1 MDIYLQLKA
10 FDRPSPL
17 SEALISAILPK
28 HWWEEGVTMI
38 RTGMPNRLGHLVA
51 GLVVMLAA
59 SLWATSPSMAA
70 DCASKTPVQ
79 LAQWGGPPPPG
90 FNRGCPPCSAVNNP
104 WGGAARGAAGGAII
118 GGIAGNAGRGAA
130 IGAGVGLLGRSI
142 RNSNAR
148 ANGWCC

>member
-1 MDIYLQLKA
+1 MV
-10 FDRPSPL
+10 
-17 SEALISAILPK
+17 
-28 HWWEEGVTMI
+28 WI
-38 RTGMPNRLGHLVA
+38 RMPNRLGQ
-51 GLVVMLAA
+51 LAA
-59 SLWATSPSMAA
+59 GVAVVLAACLSATSPSLAA
-70 DCASKTPVQ
+70 DCASNRPVQ
-79 LAQWGGPPPPG
+79 VAQWGGPPPPG

>member
-1 MDIYLQLKA
+1 MVRMRIPNQLGNLA
-10 FDRPSPL
+10 
-17 SEALISAILPK
+17 
-28 HWWEEGVTMI
+28 
-38 RTGMPNRLGHLVA
+38 TGLA
-51 GLVVMLAA
+51 VMLAA
-59 SLWATSPSMAA
+59 CLLATAPSMAA
-70 DCASKTPVQ
+70 SCASKTPVQ
-79 LAQWGGPPPPG
+79 LAQFFPPGPPPPG

-142 RNSNAR
+142 QNSNSR

>member
-1 MDIYLQLKA
+1 MA
-10 FDRPSPL
+10 WMRMS
-17 SEALISAILPK
+17 
-28 HWWEEGVTMI
+28 
-38 RTGMPNRLGHLVA
+38 NRLRHLSIGFA
-51 GLVVMLAA
+51 VVLAA
-59 SLWATSPSMAA
+59 CLSATSPSMAA
-70 DCASKTPVQ
+70 SCASKPPVQ
-79 LAQWGGPPPPG
+79 VAQFFPPGPPPPG

-142 RNSNAR
+142 QNSNSR